1 MFSLIQS
8 AFRRPRFVYRTPDG
22 AAGRFGALP
31 LPGLLR
37 IDFSKQISGFP
48 FAPLGEFPRRVR
60 EGEVIARAG
69 DFPLLAPMPGILD
82 LAPDAERFI
91 LKVEGNLQLGKARPG
106 ERPIDALL
114 KQSAPLAPLLDLI
127 RDSGLAS
134 LEFPALRLDDAL
146 RTTLQQPRPLLILA
160 RVDPEGAIDWPQ
172 LFAERATD
180 LEELAA
186 LFARLAPGVEVA
198 FAPRKRPEAFR
209 AQSFAAR
216 PERLPEALIRALAG
230 DRALDL
236 NAPFAEQGVCFLGP
250 ATLWALCD
258 ALFEGRPFTSRPA
271 ATLRFSAG
279 GKLGAARLV
288 RAPNGADLQELLGD
302 EIALAGGV
310 IAGDPVFHQ
319 QTSTLPES
327 SARFNIFR
335 MSSFY
340 ATPTDFAPLR
350 GANLSCTGCFACQA
364 ICPTGANPLSLLEQ
378 RVADF
383 GVDHCVECGLCEY
396 VCESGIGFSSVIRS
410 VRSAAGKARSSALR
424 ERHDPQS

>member
-37 IDFSKQISGFP
+37 IDFSKQVSGFS

-82 LAPDAERFI
+82 LASDAERFV
-91 LKVEGNLQLGKARPG
+91 LKVEGNLQFGKTRPG

-114 KQSAPLAPLLDLI
+114 KLSEPLAPLLELI
-127 RDSGLAS
+127 RDSGLAC
-134 LEFPALRLDDAL
+134 LEFPALRLDEAL
-146 RTTLQQPRPLLILA
+146 RTALKNPRPLVILA

-180 LEELAA
+180 LEELAT
-186 LFARLAPGVEVA
+186 LFNRLAPGVEVS
-198 FAPRKRPEAFR
+198 FAPRKRPDVFR
-209 AQSFAAR
+209 ARNFATR
-216 PERLPEALIRALAG
+216 PERLPESLIRSLAG
-230 DRALDL
+230 DRELDL
-236 NAPFAEQGVCFLGP
+236 NTPFAEQGICFLGP

-258 ALFEGRPFTSRPA
+258 ALFEGRAFTSRPA
-271 ATLRFSAG
+271 AALRFSAG
-279 GKLGAARLV
+279 GKLRAARLV

-302 EIALAGGV
+302 EVARAGGV

-319 QTSTLPES
+319 HTTALPES
-327 SARFNIFR
+327 SQRFNIFR

-340 ATPTDFAPLR
+340 ATPADFAPLR

-364 ICPTGANPLSLLEQ
+364 VCPTGANPLALLEERIQ
-378 RVADF
+378 DF
-383 GVDHCVECGLCEY
+383 AAQSCVECGLCEY

-410 VRSAAGKARSSALR
+410 VRSAAGMARSGALR
-424 ERHDPQS
+424 EHHDARS